1 MSWWER
7 WTERQYQ
14 LAQGV
19 DADLVRANHH
29 RFRWAFGLLVFAFL
43 LGIVV
48 SKHHLP
54 STQRFIVDAI
64 VIVAFLVGFVLA
76 AWSRQE
82 AAFLSKP
89 GPQGPPKIFK

>member
-7 WTERQYQ
+7 WTERHSQ

-48 SKHHLP
+48 SKLHLP
-54 STQRFIVDAI
+54 STLRFIVDAI

-82 AAFLSKP
+82 AAFLSRP
-89 GPQGPPKIFK
+89 DPQGPPKMFK